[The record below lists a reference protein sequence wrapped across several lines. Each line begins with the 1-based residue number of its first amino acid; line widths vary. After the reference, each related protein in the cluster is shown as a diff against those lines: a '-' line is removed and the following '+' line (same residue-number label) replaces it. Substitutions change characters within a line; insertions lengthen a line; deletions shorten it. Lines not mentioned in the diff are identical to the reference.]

1 MTEGRKTRVMLVDD
15 HEIVRLGLLTL
26 INDRV
31 DMEVVGEAGD
41 AASAA
46 REAERLKPDV
56 ILMDIRMPGEGG
68 IEATRQIMA
77 RMPEMRIVMLTS
89 FADDELL
96 VRAISAG
103 AVGYVLKQ
111 VGNAELLRAITAAAR
126 GEALLDPRTTARL
139 LTRVREAD
147 RKDTADAFRELSDR
161 EMDVLAQVARGLG
174 NAEIGEKLN
183 LSEKTVRNYISTMFE
198 KLSRAGNK
206 KGRRDKVGDRKTN
219 AATGDTDRGVLCG
232 RGGYARISQDYLA
245 VKASNTGGKLPIRP
259 MIRPTMP
266 TVMAV
271 RMFVFLPFHTK
282 PRTAHTA
289 KNSALGIRTLPISG
303 PTPLSQVRKVLKAG
317 IASASGM
324 MRPRAAKATP
334 APMKLAATG
343 PLATSAMANSSDLV
357 SISARAATGAFATF
371 CMMTVSCLS
380 SDD

>member
-198 KLSRAGNK
+198 KLSLSNR
-206 KGRRDKVGDRKTN
+206 VE
-219 AATGDTDRGVLCG
+219 
-232 RGGYARISQDYLA
+232 LA
-245 VKASNTGGKLPIRP
+245 VYAIEHHLFEKQGRE
-259 MIRPTMP
+259 
-266 TVMAV
+266 
-271 RMFVFLPFHTK
+271 
-282 PRTAHTA
+282 
-289 KNSALGIRTLPISG
+289 
-303 PTPLSQVRKVLKAG
+303 
-317 IASASGM
+317 
-324 MRPRAAKATP
+324 
-334 APMKLAATG
+334 
-343 PLATSAMANSSDLV
+343 
-357 SISARAATGAFATF
+357 
-371 CMMTVSCLS
+371 
-380 SDD
+380 